1 MTTEARTVA
10 TPAAEMRGRRVWIT
24 GASRGLGLSVA
35 RAFLDAGA
43 DVALTARTVEP
54 LTELR
59 DAYGS
64 ADQRVLVLPCSVGD
78 SAQVDSAAECIAS
91 EWGGLDVLVNA
102 AGVSPTFKPAEEVQ
116 DDDWESVVDVNL
128 NGTFYCSRAAAR
140 LMLAGSGGAIVNVT
154 SIHARVGMARLAAY
168 SASKGG
174 IEALTRTLALEWASD
189 GIRVNSIAPGYFA
202 TEMTEGL
209 RSSDKWRERL
219 LDRIPLGRFGEP
231 QELVPAVLFLA
242 SPGAGYMTGSCLT
255 VDGGWTAA

>member
-1 MTTEARTVA
+1 MSEA
-10 TPAAEMRGRRVWIT
+10 PAAASTRVDMSGSRVWIT
-24 GASRGLGLSVA
+24 GASRGLGLSIA
-35 RAFLDAGA
+35 QGFLDSGA

-54 LTELR
+54 LAALR
-59 DAYGS
+59 EGHRGS
-64 ADQRVLVLPCSVGD
+64 QQRILVLPGSIGD
-78 SAQVDSAAECIAS
+78 SAQVDEAASRIDE

-102 AGVSPTFKPAEEVQ
+102 AGVSPTFKRAEELE
-116 DDDWESVVDVNL
+116 DEEWETVIDVNL
-128 NGTFYCSRAAAR
+128 TGTFYCARAAAR
-140 LMLAGSGGAIVNVT
+140 LMMKGGGGSIVNIT

-174 IEALTRTLALEWASD
+174 TEALTRTLALEWAPD
-189 GIRVNSIAPGYFA
+189 AIRVNSVSPGYFA

-231 QELVPAVLFLA
+231 GEVVPAVLFLA
-242 SPGAGYMTGSCLT
+242 SPMSSYMTGSCLT

>member
-1 MTTEARTVA
+1 MSTEAQTVA
-10 TPAAEMRGRRVWIT
+10 SQGVDLRGRRVWIT

-35 RAFLDAGA
+35 RGFLDAGA

-54 LTELR
+54 LEELR
-59 DAYGS
+59 SSYEHMS
-64 ADQRVLVLPCSVGD
+64 QRILVLPCSVGD
-78 SAQVDSAAECIAS
+78 SSEVDKAAARIAS

-102 AGVSPTFKPAEEVQ
+102 AGVSPTFKPAQEVE

-128 NGTFYCSRAAAR
+128 TGTFYCSRAAAQV
-140 LMLAGSGGAIVNVT
+140 MLSGDGGSIVNIT

-189 GIRVNSIAPGYFA
+189 GIRVNSVSPGYFA

-219 LDRIPLGRFGEP
+219 LDRIPLGRFGQPHEM
-231 QELVPAVLFLA
+231 VPAVLFLA
-242 SPGAGYMTGSCLT
+242 SPLSSYITGSCLT